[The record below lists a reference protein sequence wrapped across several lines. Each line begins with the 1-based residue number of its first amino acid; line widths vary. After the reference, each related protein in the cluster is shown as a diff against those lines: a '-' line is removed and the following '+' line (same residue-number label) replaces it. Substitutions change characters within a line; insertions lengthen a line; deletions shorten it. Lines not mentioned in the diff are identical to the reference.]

1 MENINEFL
9 TITDIAKIFDLSRQ
23 AVDGWLNEGR
33 LKFYRVGNIRR
44 IEPKTLIKYLESV
57 GNSPGA
63 MRDFKRDIENHLS
76 QKYGKE
82 VKI

>member
-1 MENINEFL
+1 MKNRNEFL
-9 TITDIAKIFDLSRQ
+9 TVTDIAKIFDLSRQ

-33 LKFYRVGNIRR
+33 LKFYRIGNIRR
-44 IEPKTLIKYLESV
+44 IEPKILIKYLKSV

-76 QKYGKE
+76 QKYGKKA
-82 VKI
+82 KI